1 MTDVDNITEIMQ
13 IEATI
18 ADLEKM
24 RDALLVNADKN
35 DILRARCAPIFEQF
49 GDLVQSVG
57 WLQYVPYFNDG
68 DPCTW
73 TINGPGINVRTIDY
87 SVEDEPEGWE
97 GYGEEVDM
105 WSFKYSLIDNA
116 DNPDPYYANKR
127 AQYPGFNKQS
137 AEALL
142 EALTP
147 IESWLEGAEGYLN
160 NLFGHAVVV
169 VSADGTVVV
178 EEYDH
183 D

>member
-1 MTDVDNITEIMQ
+1 MTDVNSITEIMQ

-18 ADLEKM
+18 ADLEKQ

-49 GDLVQSVG
+49 GDLVTNVA
-57 WLQYVPYFNDG
+57 WVQYVPYFNDG

-73 TINGPGINVRTIDY
+73 TVNGPGVNVRVIDY
-87 SVEDEPEGWE
+87 NVEDEPEDWD

-116 DNPDPYYANKR
+116 DSDDEYYANKR
-127 AQYPGFNKQS
+127 AQYPGFDRHS
-137 AEALL
+137 AAALL
-142 EALTP
+142 EALKP
-147 IESWLEGAEGYLN
+147 IESWLSGSEGYLN
-160 NLFGHAVVV
+160 GWFGHAVVV
-169 VSADGTVVV
+169 VNRDGTVSV
-178 EEYDH
+178 EEYVH